1 MNCMQIKK
9 TRTGLRVRSLPGV
22 HPEVRRA
29 CLEFA
34 SWIRGNMEFPIRVV
48 VYLKKDYYILTKF
61 NEEVSASFFAPY
73 NKNDE
78 PYIRIATGDFEE
90 LDSKYGRNNT
100 LASYLVSFAHELI
113 HYQQW
118 IHDEPF
124 LEKEAEEKANVIV
137 DQYAESREYP

>member
-1 MNCMQIKK
+1 MKIMQ

-48 VYLKKDYYILTKF
+48 VYLRKDYYIMTMLK
-61 NEEVSASFFAPY
+61 EKVSASFFAPY

-90 LDSKYGRNNT
+90 LDSEVGRDDA
-100 LASYLVSFAHELI
+100 LAAYLHSFAHELT

-118 IHDEPF
+118 IHDKPF
-124 LEKEAEEKANVIV
+124 LEDEAEETARLIV
-137 DQYAESREYP
+137 EQYGETREHP